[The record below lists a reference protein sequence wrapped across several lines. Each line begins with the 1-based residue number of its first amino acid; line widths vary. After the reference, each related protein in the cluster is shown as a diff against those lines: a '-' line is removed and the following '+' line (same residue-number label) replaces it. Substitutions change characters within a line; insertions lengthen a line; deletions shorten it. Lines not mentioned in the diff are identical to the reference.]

1 VEKKGAQVVGIS
13 TDSVETLR
21 KFKDEFKLPFLLL
34 SDADGK
40 VADQYGGRVPVLGM
54 ANRATFVLDRDG
66 TVREIV
72 SGSGA
77 IDPSSAIAACSAGK
91 G

>member
-21 KFKDEFKLPFLLL
+21 KFKEEFKLPFALL
-34 SDADGK
+34 SDADGT
-40 VADQYGGRVPVLGM
+40 VADQFGGRVPVLGL

-66 TVREIV
+66 TIREIV

-77 IDPSSAIAACSAGK
+77 IDPSSAITACSSGK